1 MSTRPIHTRL
11 TLTACAALTAGALLV
26 ATNTA
31 AGEPTSSVAIE
42 PAAQPL
48 DPEVIL
54 PSRVDASLTRVLASL
69 ARANAEVDDRNP
81 TAAAKALTATGL
93 NVVRATQATV
103 RQVEAAPPP
112 NAETESTAGPDSV
125 LATLNVDQVM
135 ITEVAGLFDRV
146 TNATTI
152 AALVQALSTGLDRRA
167 SLITTVLAL
176 DPEGAGAPYAD
187 SLADTVPGYTDEV
200 ANLTEALADDHLTA
214 TSRAALK
221 DALAKSKADEARMLA
236 AFGGGE

>member
-1 MSTRPIHTRL
+1 MVTPSISTRL
-11 TLTACAALTAGALLV
+11 ALTACAVITASSLLV
-26 ATNTA
+26 ATNSTTGA
-31 AGEPTSSVAIE
+31 TTSASLA

-54 PSRVDASLTRVLASL
+54 PSRVDAALTRVLDSL
-69 ARANAEVDDRNP
+69 GRANAEVDDRNP

-93 NVVRATQATV
+93 NVVRATLATV
-103 RQVEAAPPP
+103 RQMDAAPPP
-112 NAETESTAGPDSV
+112 DTEAETTAGPDSA
-125 LATLNVDQVM
+125 LATLNVDQVV

-146 TNATTI
+146 TNTTTI
-152 AALVQALSTGLDRRA
+152 AALVQTLSTGLDRRA
-167 SLITTVLAL
+167 SLLTKVLAL

-187 SLADTVPGYTDEV
+187 GLVDTVPGYTDEV

-221 DALAKSKADEARMLA
+221 DALAKSKADEARVLA
-236 AFGGGE
+236 AFPVED